1 MIIQKINFIDGETRV
16 VIKEIQGTTFVFKDL
31 SLINSK
37 QDFINEILTK
47 MPQTNEEEDKYNNLN
62 LKSLEGTEI

>member
-16 VIKEIQGTTFVFKDL
+16 VIKEIQGTTFVFKNL